1 MIVWLTASL
10 TNWLI
15 NWLIGWLIG
24 CWINIDWL
32 IDEGEGMN
40 LISDAEVGQLMR
52 NLNLQQSA
60 IERGETV
67 VNKSGGQI
75 TKLKQS
81 CWTKN
86 WY

>member
-1 MIVWLTASL
+1 MIVWLTAWL

-15 NWLIGWLIG
+15 NWLLGGLIG

-67 VNKSGGQI
+67 VNKSGGRI
-75 TKLKQS
+75 TKSKQS